1 MKHFLTLAA
10 LIASMAALAQ
20 NPNYDPDSNGD
31 DLIGAE
37 DLQSFLAVYNTMLTA
52 EQVTIGY
59 IDDFDFVVANNGDQ
73 YYTVPDSIDIALFPD
88 TDPIGSLN
96 FARLIL
102 DPTERKMLTFQ
113 VDGNSF
119 AGSPINYS
127 DPFHVYAKAV
137 KGYGL
142 KLQTI
147 VYFDGRWFEL

>member
-10 LIASMAALAQ
+10 LIASLAALAQ

-88 TDPIGSLN
+88 TDSIGSLG

-102 DPTERKMLTFQ
+102 NPTERKMLTFQ
-113 VDGNSF
+113 VNGNSF
-119 AGSPINYS
+119 AGSPIIYS
-127 DPFHVYAKAV
+127 DPFHYARAV
-137 KGYGL
+137 KGSGL
-142 KLQTI
+142 KLQTV
-147 VYFDGRWFEL
+147 VYLDGRWFEL